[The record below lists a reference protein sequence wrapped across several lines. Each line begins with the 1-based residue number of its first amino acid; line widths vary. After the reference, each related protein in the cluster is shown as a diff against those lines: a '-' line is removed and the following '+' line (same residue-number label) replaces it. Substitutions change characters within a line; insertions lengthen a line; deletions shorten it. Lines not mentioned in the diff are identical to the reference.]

1 MDADK
6 MLRLV
11 SRMYD
16 AVLEPNYFQHM
27 VELIDSNVDLGMIQF
42 QAINLT
48 NQTYGENH
56 WSRPY
61 PPNIIEEYRTHIL
74 PIDPRPRAAEKFF
87 GQLVPCWQLIEPG
100 EFDKSEIV
108 RGWLD
113 RKDVDRRWSA
123 GCVWPIDRDEI
134 AFLTAL
140 RPRREGAFGAA
151 ELSKL
156 RAILPYVRRTAELH
170 LKLSNLRHRTSNLAH
185 AVDTLPHAII
195 VLDEARNIVS
205 RSCAGEHLL
214 ALADG
219 FTEKKGK
226 LSCVRETDIKF
237 VDRALAEAVS
247 SHAQANDACLSF
259 EVRRAHGRLPLRVRA
274 VPLKPPSARISSP
287 PAVLMLLIEDPSAAV
302 SGPFEVLR
310 GFGLTPAEA
319 KLAIAIA
326 EGQSVKLFAEDR
338 GLSQETVRTQLK
350 RAMHKLSVSRQVELV
365 RKLATLGKTHGEYT
379 DVRRRSGKR

>member
-1 MDADK
+1 MDSDK
-6 MLRLV
+6 MLQLV
-11 SRMYD
+11 SKMYD

-27 VELIDSNVDLGMIQF
+27 VELIDRSVDLGMIQF

-48 NQTYGENH
+48 NETYGENH

-61 PPNIIEEYRTHIL
+61 PPNIVEEYRAHIL
-74 PIDPRPRAAEKFF
+74 PIDPRPRAAGKFF
-87 GQLVPCWQLIEPG
+87 GQLVPCWQLIEPA

-140 RPRREGAFGAA
+140 RPRREGAFGDA
-151 ELSKL
+151 ELGKL

-170 LKLSNLRHRTSNLAH
+170 LKLSNLRHRVSNLVH
-185 AVDTLPHAII
+185 TVDTLPRAII

-205 RSCAGEHLL
+205 RSHEGERLL

-219 FTEKKGK
+219 FTAKRGK
-226 LSCVRETDIKF
+226 LGCAREADIKF
-237 VDRALAEAVS
+237 VDRALAEVAS
-247 SHAQANDACLSF
+247 GHPRADDACLSF
-259 EVRRAHGRLPLRVRA
+259 EVRRTHGRPPFRVRA
-274 VPLKPPSARISSP
+274 VPLKPPSAQIGASS
-287 PAVLMLLIEDPSAAV
+287 ALLMLLVEDPTAAV
-302 SGPFEVLR
+302 RGPFEMLR
-310 GFGLTPAEA
+310 AFGLTPAET

-326 EGQSVKLFAEDR
+326 EGQSVKLFAEHR

-350 RAMHKLSVSRQVELV
+350 RAMHKLSVSRQVDLV
-365 RKLATLGKTHGEYT
+365 RKLATLGTTHGEG
-379 DVRRRSGKR
+379 VSRRSNER